1 MEATIVPEV
10 QKHYPV
16 LLKEIISIISP
27 QYGGTF
33 IDCTFG
39 QGGYS
44 KKILEFENTK
54 VIALDRDI
62 ESETKANLL
71 KNLQNQIN
79 SIENCSL
86 KDNSQNIV
94 LGDGN
99 INSSIMLIGEAPG
112 IEEDKSGS
120 TFKGEI
126 GELLNK
132 MLLAIGIKRQ
142 NIYCS
147 YAINFRPP
155 EDRKPTAHEIKRY
168 SVFLKEHISIINP
181 KIIILMGSSAMEALT
196 GINTKISSERGKWKE
211 IILKNKTY
219 PVMISFNPS
228 YLIRF
233 PENKKYSWEDLKK
246 IKKKIVELK
255 IVI

>member
-1 MEATIVPEV
+1 MI
-10 QKHYPV
+10 K
-16 LLKEIISIISP
+16 
-27 QYGGTF
+27 
-33 IDCTFG
+33 
-39 QGGYS
+39 
-44 KKILEFENTK
+44 K
-54 VIALDRDI
+54 VINQKGKLDEQLIDTI
-62 ESETKANLL
+62 EPNFVFKNKPINRFNIIENSNDTDQTNKAELL
-71 KNLQNQIN
+71 EKLKKQIN
-79 SIENCSL
+79 SIENCNL
-86 KDNSQNIV
+86 KDNSQNLI

-112 IEEDKSGS
+112 AEEDKTHT
-120 TFKGEI
+120 TFKGEV

-132 MLLAIGIKRQ
+132 MLLAIEIKRQ

-147 YAINFRPP
+147 YAVNFRPP
-155 EDRKPTAHEIKRY
+155 EDRKPTSQEIKRY

-196 GINTKISSERGKWKE
+196 GINSKISSERGKWKE
-211 IILKNKTY
+211 VILRNKTY
-219 PVMISFNPS
+219 PLIISFSPS

-246 IKKKIVELK
+246 IKNKITEMK